1 MTLHLFKSLFIS
13 AFNFFSMPSQAN
25 FWNEIG
31 VELEPHRKKIPS
43 LQTPGMKLAHLL
55 QLAQTS
61 HHISRIQMVF
71 IITRLGSDLIM
82 QIMKCH
88 VLN

>member
-1 MTLHLFKSLFIS
+1 
-13 AFNFFSMPSQAN
+13 MPSQAN

-31 VELEPHRKKIPS
+31 VELEPHTQKKIPS
-43 LQTPGMKLAHLL
+43 LQTPGYEAGSPPPA
-55 QLAQTS
+55 AQTS

-71 IITRLGSDLIM
+71 IVTRRGSDLIM

-88 VLN
+88 VLNLKLYCS